1 MSDWKLDR
9 VPIDR
14 NDIRDKF
21 EELKESFDHTAETA
35 RTPVLGAGTVALV
48 ILAAVA
54 FWLGRR
60 RGRASRTV
68 VEVRRV

>member
-1 MSDWKLDR
+1 MSDSNLDR
-9 VPIDR
+9 GPIDR
-14 NDIRDKF
+14 DEIRDKF
-21 EELKESFDHTAETA
+21 QELKGGLDHSAEAA
-35 RTPVLGAGTVALV
+35 RTPVLGAGMVALV
-48 ILAAVA
+48 ILAALA